1 MIFDRSER
9 RLLQLGPQPK
19 DAAGRGRSY
28 LPPHLTEILWL
39 DYESQ
44 QAFSALSALEKDL
57 QSIESATGKEAVHK
71 ARVGLRKWDAA
82 WDVLREDGWET
93 AEYAERIGNKLKK
106 LHKALGTL
114 RDWDVNLDVAKGFN
128 VPPKL
133 MSKWKEERREAKK
146 EVTKRLKK
154 FDMGKLLR
162 DMRKY
167 LEEREENLRERL
179 VQSVSAYQSAYD
191 RLDPYLI
198 AQENRTRNLERT
210 ARTSEELHQLRLS
223 IKRWRYL
230 LTEFFDLTNLQLV
243 QSQQV
248 LGKINDIDRVFELL
262 KEEAKTQGKKG
273 KKDRDGKDGK
283 GKDAKGKEGKDGK
296 GKDDK
301 DKAKATKGKVSA
313 SGKKAKTL
321 TGSDKAAIN
330 KNPQIKRVMK
340 RMATDRKLQ
349 LRTFGTLRK
358 TLPFGLRPAITS
370 YGP

>member
-28 LPPHLTEILWL
+28 LPPHLTEVLWL
-39 DYESQ
+39 DYESI
-44 QAFSALSALEKDL
+44 QAFSALAGLEKDL
-57 QSIESATGKEAVHK
+57 LVIEKQTDKEVVHK

-93 AEYAERIGNKLKK
+93 SEYTETIGNKLRK
-106 LHKALGTL
+106 LHKALGQL

-133 MSKWKEERREAKK
+133 MNKWKKERRKAKK
-146 EVTKRLKK
+146 DVAKRLKK
-154 FDMGKLLR
+154 FDMAKLVR

-248 LGKINDIDRVFELL
+248 LGKINDIDRVFELV
-262 KEEAKTQGKKG
+262 KEEVTKKAKS
-273 KKDRDGKDGK
+273 DRKH
-283 GKDAKGKEGKDGK
+283 AGKEKSK
-296 GKDDK
+296 TKE
-301 DKAKATKGKVSA
+301 KAKALKTPATSKNNKKGLSELSA
-313 SGKKAKTL
+313 GT
-321 TGSDKAAIN
+321 KAAIN

-340 RMATDRKLQ
+340 KMATERKLQ
-349 LRTFGTLRK
+349 LRTFGGLRK
-358 TLPFGLRPAITS
+358 SLPFGLRPAITS

>member
-1 MIFDRSER
+1 MIFDRTER

-28 LPPHLTEILWL
+28 LPPHLTEVLWL
-39 DYESQ
+39 DYESK
-44 QAFSALSALEKDL
+44 QAFNALDALEIDL
-57 QSIESATGKEAVHK
+57 RSIESATGKEAVHK

-93 AEYAERIGNKLKK
+93 SEYTEKIGNKLKK
-106 LHKALGTL
+106 LHKALGRL
-114 RDWDVNLDVAKGFN
+114 RDWDVNLDVAKSFN

-133 MSKWKEERREAKK
+133 MSKWKKERREAKK

-154 FDMGKLLR
+154 FDMTKLVR

-167 LEEREENLRERL
+167 LEEREENLRERM
-179 VQSVSAYQSAYD
+179 VQSNVSAYQSAYD

-262 KEEAKTQGKKG
+262 KDEAKAKSEGKTPKG
-273 KKDRDGKDGK
+273 RDREKTKTK
-283 GKDAKGKEGKDGK
+283 GKD
-296 GKDDK
+296 
-301 DKAKATKGKVSA
+301 SA
-313 SGKKAKTL
+313 PGKKSKELSAGAKEAL
-321 TGSDKAAIN
+321 S

-340 RMATDRKLQ
+340 RMASDRKVQ
-349 LRTFGTLRK
+349 LRTFGSLRK
-358 TLPFGLRPAITS
+358 SLPFGLRPAITS